1 MAITVK
7 WYGQGLLRILQ
18 QQTNTDLEVADLFLA
33 LVTSSYT
40 PDLDAHDFWS
50 DVSANEVA
58 NGNGYV
64 TNGFDVTGATL
75 SYDATSD
82 QVRLDIG
89 DPSWT
94 FTASKTWRYGVLYE
108 RTSGTDATRQLFAL
122 LSWDSDQSVS
132 TQYTLTIDATG
143 LLYLDTT

>member
-1 MAITVK
+1 M
-7 WYGQGLLRILQ
+7 Q
-18 QQTNTDLEVADLFLA
+18 QQTNTDLESADLFLG

-40 PDLDAHDFWS
+40 PNLDTDDFWA
-50 DVSANEVA
+50 DVVANEVA
-58 NGNGYV
+58 NGNGYT
-64 TNGFDVTGATL
+64 TNGFDVTGAAL

-94 FTASKTWRYGVLYE
+94 FTGSKTWRYGVLYE
-108 RTSGTDATRQLFAL
+108 RTSASDATRQLFAL
-122 LSWDSDQSVS
+122 LDWGTDQTVS
-132 TQYTLTIDATG
+132 TAYNLTIDAAG

>member
-7 WYGQGLLRILQ
+7 WYGQGMLRIAQ
-18 QQTNTDLEVADLFLA
+18 QQTNTDLESCDLFLA

-40 PDLDAHDFWS
+40 PLIDTHDFWD
-50 DVSANEVA
+50 DVVANELGS
-58 NGNGYV
+58 GNGYT
-64 TNGFDVTGATL
+64 TNGFDVTGATY

-108 RTSGTDATRQLFAL
+108 RTSGSDGTRQLFAL
-122 LSWDSDQSVS
+122 LDWGGDQTVS
-132 TQYTLTIDATG
+132 TTYTLQIDSAG
-143 LLYLDTT
+143 LLYIDVT

>member
-1 MAITVK
+1 MAISVK
-7 WYGQGLLRILQ
+7 WYGQGLLRIMQ
-18 QQTNTDLEVADLFLA
+18 QQTNTDLEVADLYLA

-40 PDLDAHDFWS
+40 PDLDAHDFWN
-50 DVSANEVA
+50 DVVANEVA
-58 NGNGYV
+58 NGNGYA

-94 FTASKTWRYGVLYE
+94 FTAGKTWRYGVLYE
-108 RTSGTDATRQLFAL
+108 RSSASDATRQLFAL
-122 LSWDSDQSVS
+122 LDWGSDQTVS
-132 TQYTLTIDATG
+132 TAYTLTIDSAG
-143 LLYLDTT
+143 LLYLDAT

>member
-7 WYGQGLLRILQ
+7 WYGKGLQ
-18 QQTNTDLEVADLFLA
+18 HCMANDTNSDLEVADLFLG
-33 LVTSSYT
+33 LVTSTYT
-40 PDLDAHDFWS
+40 PNRDTDEFWS
-50 DVSANEVA
+50 TPVANELA
-58 NGNGYV
+58 SGNGYT
-64 TNGFDVTGATL
+64 TNGFDVTGATF
-75 SYDATSD
+75 SYDAASN

-108 RTSGTDATRQLFAL
+108 RTSGTDATRKLFAL
-122 LSWDSDQSVS
+122 LDWGADNTVNTS
-132 TQYTLTIDATG
+132 YTLVIDTNG